1 MAPTPDLTLAQ
12 VQAKCTVPAVATYI
26 GAMAALPTGVGLSE
40 FLAIFLQSAAVAQ
53 VAANTDNSSATTA
66 GNALNSYPLPTTG
79 TVQTDVVNNIQ
90 YYTSS
95 YGLNIVSDTTLNTS
109 VPAYV

>member
-1 MAPTPDLTLAQ
+1 MAATADLTLAE
-12 VQAKCTVPAVATYI
+12 VQAKCTVSAVATYI
-26 GAMAALPTGVGLSE
+26 GNMSALPNGVGLSE

-53 VAANTDNSSATTA
+53 VAKNAANSDATTA

-79 TVQTDVVNNIQ
+79 TVQTDVTNNIQ
-90 YYTSS
+90 FYTSS

>member
-1 MAPTPDLTLAQ
+1 MAATPDLTLSQ
-12 VQAKCTVPAVATYI
+12 VQAKCTVSAVATYI
-26 GAMAALPTGVGLSE
+26 GNMAALPTGVGLSE

-53 VAANTDNSSATTA
+53 VAANAANSSASTA
-66 GNALNSYPLPTTG
+66 GNALNAYPLPTTG
-79 TVQTDVVNNIQ
+79 TVQTDTTNNIQ

-109 VPAYV
+109 VPSYV